1 MEMEEQQGEVI
12 TIRGDEEDYYSQEG
26 DEDDDAWHRARRR
39 GSDDDDSGDS
49 APAPRSGTNP
59 ISTES
64 EHNQHADQKPTG
76 GQGAITF
83 THFHLLFANI

>member
-1 MEMEEQQGEVI
+1 MEEQQGEVI

-39 GSDDDDSGDS
+39 GSDDDDSGGDP